1 MTKKILAC
9 LLAVVTLL
17 PLAVGCNQ
25 TEPEATTV
33 ATTTTAATTSFP
45 RTPLPSDDMESQFA
59 EPAFR
64 LARAII
70 KDYWNTGSLKSDIT
84 GGTAVVWGYA
94 SFMEAMAEAYRLFPE
109 DQTIK
114 QAYVACLTTGI
125 SKYKVTN
132 AKITTPSSS
141 YALRNWMHTQASS
154 S

>member
-1 MTKKILAC
+1 MTKKILAF
-9 LLAVVTLL
+9 LLAMVTLL

-109 DQTIK
+109 DANIK
-114 QAYVACLTTGI
+114 KAYLDSLDNGI
-125 SKYKVTN
+125 MKYKVSN
-132 AKITTPSSS
+132 ATITTP
-141 YALRNWMHTQASS
+141 NG
-154 S
+154 